1 MVLYRTLVETAWRRI
16 KLNKNFIITIV
27 GSTGSGKSYG
37 ALWLAERIDPHFSI
51 ENICFSPYDFM
62 KLINDHMTGKKI
74 LPKGSVI
81 IIEEAG
87 IQYSAR
93 AWSSFNNKMLGMI
106 SQSFRSM
113 NWVFIF
119 TLPTFAWFE
128 KQARELTHLILDAM
142 DRIDYRQGKAY
153 FRINELRSDHFTGD
167 LRLSYPWIIK
177 KDGERARI
185 KVIALGKPSKR
196 LRDAYEKLK
205 VGFQVHVSGDL
216 FQRAT
221 EYEFKMLKRKPTSNI

>member
-37 ALWLAERIDPHFSI
+37 ALWLAQHIDHNFTTA
-51 ENICFSPYDFM
+51 NICFSPYDFM
-62 KLINDHMTGKKI
+62 KLINDHMTGVKI

-87 IQYSAR
+87 VQYSAR

-128 KQARELTHLILDAM
+128 KQARELTHLLLDAL

-167 LRLSYPWIIK
+167 LKLSYPWIFK
-177 KDGERARI
+177 KNGERARI
-185 KVIALGKPSKR
+185 KIIALGKPSKE
-196 LRDAYEKLK
+196 LREEYEKLK
-205 VGFQVHVSGDL
+205 VGFQTTVSSDL
-216 FQRAT
+216 FKRAT
-221 EYEFKMLKRKPTSNI
+221 EYEFKMIKRKPTSNI

>member
-1 MVLYRTLVETAWRRI
+1 MVLYKTLVETAWRRI

-27 GSTGSGKSYG
+27 GATGSGKSYG
-37 ALWLAERIDPHFSI
+37 ALWLAQQIDPHFNVA
-51 ENICFSPYDFM
+51 NICFSPYDFM

-87 IQYSAR
+87 VQYSAR

-128 KQARELTHLILDAM
+128 KQARELTHLLLDAM

-177 KDGERARI
+177 SDGERARI
-185 KVIALGKPSKR
+185 KVISLGKPSKE
-196 LRDAYEKLK
+196 LREAYEGLK
-205 VGFQVHVSGDL
+205 VGFQTTVSGDL
-216 FQRAT
+216 FKRAT
-221 EYEFKMLKRKPTSNI
+221 EYEFKMIKKKEPR